1 MADLGKLINDKT
13 AADTQWREQRQAER
27 EAAAAL
33 RDESVVEITTSPE
46 AYARYL
52 DMQGDNP
59 SYSAGNIALMLK
71 QGPEGSTIFFTC
83 ERWKP
88 QGRSVLDNQQDKG
101 FHLLTKKGKKKRK
114 MDPKNLRDF
123 F

>member
-52 DMQGDNP
+52 DMQGDKQRRQHRP
-59 SYSAGNIALMLK
+59 DAEAGPRG
-71 QGPEGSTIFFTC
+71 QH
-83 ERWKP
+83 
-88 QGRSVLDNQQDKG
+88 
-101 FHLLTKKGKKKRK
+101 HLLY
-114 MDPKNLRDF
+114 P
-123 F
+123 

>member
-59 SYSAGNIALMLK
+59 SYSADESSQSPLY
-71 QGPEGSTIFFTC
+71 SVFTC
-83 ERWKP
+83 GENCARSLAPPLPTRPAPLGSRWVP
-88 QGRSVLDNQQDKG
+88 EC
-101 FHLLTKKGKKKRK
+101 
-114 MDPKNLRDF
+114 
-123 F
+123 

>member
-1 MADLGKLINDKT
+1 M
-13 AADTQWREQRQAER
+13 
-27 EAAAAL
+27 
-33 RDESVVEITTSPE
+33 VEITTSPE

-71 QGPEGSTIFFTC
+71 QGPEGSTIFFTR

-88 QGRSVLDNQQDKG
+88 QGRSVLDDQQDKG
-101 FHLLTKKGKKKRK
+101 SKIFVKTTSGRGYTLADAFDISQTQGARGGGGAPPPPLPLFPPMSIRCGFVI
-114 MDPKNLRDF
+114 DQLS
-123 F
+123 